1 MAIPKPR
8 WRNKGCGI
16 LLALAALSVLG
27 LLAVLWRVGDEPE
40 PWRLEQRRQ
49 QEQSPEQR
57 EALARSAESRLW
69 PGRLVP
75 DPLVPGQASTLAEPS
90 GQPLQPLPT
99 IPPSGRLF
107 SKRGEDPRASSG
119 REASSGAGDEA
130 STTDPRRRK
139 EWRQVTLTL
148 DEINA
153 LLQEYSARWQA
164 QAGDKPLPLSNPI
177 LVFEEDHL
185 VLLAQLSTPAM
196 DVLLGLPF
204 DVFVD
209 PSGGTARL
217 LGVRLGRM
225 SLPGIEALPRLLR
238 SAGDE
243 RLDRLADQ
251 AEQAGTG
258 YGFDPR
264 LGLSAGGEVRI
275 VDLELSPE
283 ERLLYLTVEDL

>member
-1 MAIPKPR
+1 MVTPKPR

-16 LLALAALSVLG
+16 LLALAALLFLG
-27 LLAVLWRVGDEPE
+27 LLAVLWRAGGEPE
-40 PWRLEQRRQ
+40 LWRQEQRRQ

-57 EALARSAESRLW
+57 EALARSAESRLR
-69 PGRLVP
+69 PDRLDADHP
-75 DPLVPGQASTLAEPS
+75 APGQASPFAQSS
-90 GQPLQPLPT
+90 GRSLQPS
-99 IPPSGRLF
+99 PPLSPSTKL
-107 SKRGEDPRASSG
+107 SSQEGEDRRASSD

-130 STTDPRRRK
+130 STADPRRRK

-148 DEINA
+148 DEVNA

-217 LGVRLGRM
+217 RGVRLGRM